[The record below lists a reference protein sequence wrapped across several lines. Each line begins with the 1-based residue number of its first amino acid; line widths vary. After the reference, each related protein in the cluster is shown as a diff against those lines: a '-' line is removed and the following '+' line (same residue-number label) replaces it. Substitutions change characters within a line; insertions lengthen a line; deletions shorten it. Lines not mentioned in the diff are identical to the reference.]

1 LRAEE
6 WSSNR
11 TTGTV
16 TYTIPLEE
24 GQETVH
30 VDLLC
35 PDEGTLPRLYIV
47 DKVRLGG
54 LVNPGD
60 EAVDLVLEEMALEDD
75 PGVDHTGRDEDP
87 RPRTVGSFKTT
98 WDFLSDW
105 QGMSLARDGNTR
117 VLEWPGDPWA
127 NGGPEKGRGYIEPL
141 QHCPTSSNTGLL
153 HYARPI
159 GDLAAVGLVEGM
171 AASIDATAMT
181 DALGPGDVV
190 ESLGSGLMY
199 WGANQP
205 WHEPTQEQEPGL
217 PLPASVHVISQTLA
231 RGIEYTLQVRKALG
245 GAAWGLVRSPDGRQ
259 RIIRNSVAAK
269 TSEWVIWQRVTA
281 YLDGNGSP
289 ISAPSGCPALNAW
302 ELVDSGGLWERL
314 DQHGLFITPGLK
326 PSRTRIWNSA
336 RGTDPADH
344 TDTADVEYLLQFW
357 SDVDAPWDT
366 YDYNDSESYD
376 EMLADERLATNEPFT
391 VASRRLTTLELV
403 GVPMASPTLGRDDYC
418 WQPPD
423 PAIGVLT
430 FSPHEGG
437 LCRGAADGGGL
448 GPGDTLRPRPHV
460 GVLWHAPGADLAV
473 RDPRYAVNFRRVWRN
488 DWALYDEASPG
499 LARGWKHNWDI
510 TIVDTGDPDTWH
522 NLELR
527 LPLGAT
533 VTLTVELYNGSPTH
547 NLIPDS
553 GWPFV
558 VTGEP
563 SETPGVWNS
572 LTVTWS
578 CATKW
583 EFERHLS
590 TETYRIAKR
599 LDSAEGYI
607 AFTYEVGDRRLKTVT
622 ADNSGLVLSFSY
634 DNGLLSGLSDWYGRE
649 VGYTFGTVQD
659 CDPTLLEV
667 TPIFR
672 GETPPAE
679 ARWRYAYRQYPELDP
694 ETGVFLLLETL
705 TTLGPEEGE
714 TSTAESAYYED
725 SYRLAYLTDARGAE
739 KIYAYHETDEVVAK
753 IAGEEDE
760 PVGVWTL
767 EFAANQLLSES
778 GYPGSAAY
786 LYEDED
792 NPKKPTTIT
801 AADGTLTTY
810 TYNLRGQTTSVVDA
824 LGNTTTYT
832 YEVCTAGIGQLK
844 TQVRNNLL
852 LVSHTYELDGRLLLS
867 QNAVGHLTSYT
878 YDDRHNR
885 ITTTNPLGYLT
896 ASSYDD
902 HDRMLT
908 RTNPL
913 GHTWSYGY
921 DGYSRQHS
929 TTDPLGHTTSF
940 LYGLDDEQLLRSIRW
955 RSSDQHLRPRRASSA
970 GDRSLGHTHSFAYD
984 PRVTPGRTARV
995 GVSDQL

>member
-1 LRAEE
+1 MRAEE

-344 TDTADVEYLLQFW
+344 TDTADVDHAGETAATVADHFGAPVEILICNTGGPPANP
-357 SDVDAPWDT
+357 DALAFTREQWEAAHRSLVLGPMALIEAVMPAMRRRGFGRIVNVVST
-366 YDYNDSESYD
+366 AAREPIGPLMLSNTHRAG
-376 EMLADERLATNEPFT
+376 MLAAFTTIAHQVARDGVTLNSLLTGRIATERLFSLNCSQEAAE
-391 VASRRLTTLELV
+391 RRAAEE
-403 GVPMASPTLGRDDYC
+403 VPAGRLGTPEEMAAAAAFLCSIRAAYITGTSIAVD
-418 WQPPD
+418 
-423 PAIGVLT
+423 
-430 FSPHEGG
+430 GG
-437 LCRGAADGGGL
+437 LSR
-448 GPGDTLRPRPHV
+448 
-460 GVLWHAPGADLAV
+460 AV
-473 RDPRYAVNFRRVWRN
+473 
-488 DWALYDEASPG
+488 
-499 LARGWKHNWDI
+499 
-510 TIVDTGDPDTWH
+510 
-522 NLELR
+522 
-527 LPLGAT
+527 
-533 VTLTVELYNGSPTH
+533 
-547 NLIPDS
+547 
-553 GWPFV
+553 
-558 VTGEP
+558 
-563 SETPGVWNS
+563 
-572 LTVTWS
+572 
-578 CATKW
+578 
-583 EFERHLS
+583 
-590 TETYRIAKR
+590 
-599 LDSAEGYI
+599 
-607 AFTYEVGDRRLKTVT
+607 
-622 ADNSGLVLSFSY
+622 
-634 DNGLLSGLSDWYGRE
+634 
-649 VGYTFGTVQD
+649 
-659 CDPTLLEV
+659 
-667 TPIFR
+667 
-672 GETPPAE
+672 
-679 ARWRYAYRQYPELDP
+679 
-694 ETGVFLLLETL
+694 
-705 TTLGPEEGE
+705 
-714 TSTAESAYYED
+714 
-725 SYRLAYLTDARGAE
+725 
-739 KIYAYHETDEVVAK
+739 
-753 IAGEEDE
+753 
-760 PVGVWTL
+760 
-767 EFAANQLLSES
+767 
-778 GYPGSAAY
+778 
-786 LYEDED
+786 
-792 NPKKPTTIT
+792 
-801 AADGTLTTY
+801 
-810 TYNLRGQTTSVVDA
+810 
-824 LGNTTTYT
+824 
-832 YEVCTAGIGQLK
+832 
-844 TQVRNNLL
+844 
-852 LVSHTYELDGRLLLS
+852 
-867 QNAVGHLTSYT
+867 
-878 YDDRHNR
+878 
-885 ITTTNPLGYLT
+885 
-896 ASSYDD
+896 
-902 HDRMLT
+902 
-908 RTNPL
+908 
-913 GHTWSYGY
+913 
-921 DGYSRQHS
+921 
-929 TTDPLGHTTSF
+929 
-940 LYGLDDEQLLRSIRW
+940 
-955 RSSDQHLRPRRASSA
+955 
-970 GDRSLGHTHSFAYD
+970 
-984 PRVTPGRTARV
+984 
-995 GVSDQL
+995 